1 MKLTR
6 EEALKLHRQ
15 MWSDMQRDL
24 GDKPNW
30 IQRVN
35 YKRKWLR
42 KHFPKLVDAKSKDD
56 RFAEIIRNSCFLCE
70 YADAEFENCVCLI
83 EWPRGKCE
91 SYAEDADESDDWRY
105 MPISKLLALPERE
118 DVE

>member
-15 MWSDMQRDL
+15 MWSDMQKDL

-30 IQRVN
+30 IQRLR
-35 YKRKWLR
+35 YKRTWLGE
-42 KHFPKLVDAKSKDD
+42 HFPELVENDCG
-56 RFAEIIRNSCFLCE
+56 ELIRNNCFLCE
-70 YADAEFENCVCLI
+70 YADEEFENCVCPI
-83 EWPRGKCE
+83 AWPSGKCE
-91 SYAEDADESDDWRY
+91 NYADESSDWRY
-105 MPISKLLALPERE
+105 MSISELLALPERE